1 MRNNYKEVE
10 EKEGKLFMGKEMDKE
25 RIQEV
30 TGKMGRGGKEEE
42 KKCRR
47 LDGKK
52 LKIRWPADYSE
63 PIFIQVLF
71 ASAMFQSRDRS
82 EQST

>member
-1 MRNNYKEVE
+1 MRNNLKEVE

-25 RIQEV
+25 FKKLQEK
-30 TGKMGRGGKEEE
+30 GEGGGKEEE

>member
-30 TGKMGRGGKEEE
+30 TGKSAEDWTGKN
-42 KKCRR
+42 
-47 LDGKK
+47 
-52 LKIRWPADYSE
+52 
-63 PIFIQVLF
+63 
-71 ASAMFQSRDRS
+71 
-82 EQST
+82 

>member
-1 MRNNYKEVE
+1 MRNNLKEVE

-30 TGKMGRGGKEEE
+30 TGKMGRGGKEKE
-42 KKCRR
+42 
-47 LDGKK
+47 K